1 MSSLAVRTGYATNNC
16 YFVKLECT
24 SLLNANNIGVI
35 QDTAKGV
42 KEAGGSG
49 CVWGGGGGTN
59 KLAPKLFISFISI
72 VPFCSLNIARFLF
85 TLRNRLKISK

>member
-24 SLLNANNIGVI
+24 NNIGVI

-49 CVWGGGGGTN
+49 EWGRGGGGTN
-59 KLAPKLFISFISI
+59 KLAPKLFMSFISI

>member
-1 MSSLAVRTGYATNNC
+1 M
-16 YFVKLECT
+16 
-24 SLLNANNIGVI
+24 
-35 QDTAKGV
+35 D
-42 KEAGGSG
+42 
-49 CVWGGGGGTN
+49 VWGGGGGTN